1 MGEIVIREVTTR
13 KELKDFIFLPEKIH
27 RDDPLWLPPIYTDE
41 WKLFD
46 RKKNY
51 SFQHS
56 DAVLYL
62 AFRDK
67 KPTGRIMGIINHS
80 YNSLKKEKNGR
91 FGFLASYND
100 PDAVHIL
107 IEKVEEWARKKGMEK
122 IVGPMGFSDKDPQG
136 FQIEGF
142 DAPYVFITPTN
153 PAYLPVLLENEGYI
167 KEIDLVNYVIN
178 IPKELPPFYQ
188 KALNRFNESGKYKI
202 VGFRTKR
209 EMKPF
214 ILPVLEL
221 MNETFKEI
229 YGYMPLS
236 DKEKIEFHKR
246 YMTIL
251 DPEFVKCV
259 LKDSEVVGF
268 VVGLPDMSEGIRA
281 CRGRLFPFGI
291 FNILSSMKK
300 TKKLI
305 FMLGGVKGSYRGK
318 GIDIAMAVSMFNSGI
333 SRGME
338 YIDSHIVLE
347 SNKRMRAEYEIFDSR
362 VVKKF
367 RIYQKPLV

>member
-1 MGEIVIREVTTR
+1 
-13 KELKDFIFLPEKIH
+13 
-27 RDDPLWLPPIYTDE
+27 
-41 WKLFD
+41 
-46 RKKNY
+46 
-51 SFQHS
+51 
-56 DAVLYL
+56 
-62 AFRDK
+62 
-67 KPTGRIMGIINHS
+67 
-80 YNSLKKEKNGR
+80 
-91 FGFLASYND
+91 
-100 PDAVHIL
+100 
-107 IEKVEEWARKKGMEK
+107 
-122 IVGPMGFSDKDPQG
+122 
-136 FQIEGF
+136 
-142 DAPYVFITPTN
+142 
-153 PAYLPVLLENEGYI
+153 
-167 KEIDLVNYVIN
+167 
-178 IPKELPPFYQ
+178 
-188 KALNRFNESGKYKI
+188 
-202 VGFRTKR
+202 
-209 EMKPF
+209 
-214 ILPVLEL
+214 
-221 MNETFKEI
+221 
-229 YGYMPLS
+229 
-236 DKEKIEFHKR
+236 
-246 YMTIL
+246 MTIL

-305 FMLGGVKGSYRGK
+305 FMLGGVKGSYRGQ